1 MSGSGRVLS
10 GVRRIAPVF
19 ILCIAGAMW
28 PARVVAQQGGRITGR
43 VVDARTRAPL
53 PSVQVFVTG
62 TQIGGLTDA
71 DGRFILNGVPL
82 GAQQVSVERIGY
94 RDVSQAV
101 TVTADAPADVNFA
114 LEEEALQLDEVV
126 VTGTAGAA
134 RRREIGNSVAQIDLS
149 SVTERPTTV
158 ESVLQGRT
166 PGVVVNFGGASMG
179 QGAAIRLRGNVSL
192 SQSNQPLIYVDGVRQ
207 TADAYPRNVSDGGST
222 FNAAQV
228 QTSPLADINPE
239 DIERIE
245 IIKGAAAATLYGT
258 EAATGV
264 IQIFTKRGTAGR
276 TSWNFTTDQGIDWI
290 RPYGSDARPLLNMD
304 PWLGKGYGHKET
316 LSLAGGAQQA
326 QYFVSGSF
334 EDRDGVL
341 PEDHQRK
348 YSVRGN
354 VTFHPMSTLTVDWNS
369 FMSID
374 DIDMSPDGNSGE
386 SIFFNV
392 YRSPV
397 TSLGEATPENID
409 KLLKRKTNQTNNRLL
424 MGATTRWLPVSWLSN
439 RFTVGYDRASSNQE
453 VFHPYG
459 FVFQPQ
465 GDISNVDWQS
475 ETVTLDYASN
485 ADVGLGGDMKATLSG
500 GGQLIRTRDQRLDGF
515 GRGLPGPG
523 KQTLSR
529 AAERSVFSSGTEV
542 KTGGLFVQGLL
553 AMKNRYFLTAGVRVD
568 GSSAFGQDFGLQ
580 TYPKLSASY
589 VISDEPFWSD
599 RWGTMKLRA
608 AFGFAGRAPGV
619 FDAVRTWNAG
629 AFAGQTAFLPDNVGN
644 PQLGPERTREL
655 ELGFDLSTLGDRLS
669 IELTRYDR
677 RTLDALFN
685 VQQPPSLGF
694 TGSQLENVGELK
706 ANGFEVAVNGTVIRK
721 ENFGLDLGAT
731 LTTNSSEVIST
742 GGTTSYSIVEG
753 QPAPV
758 VRGAKVV
765 NRDAFADPEYELDA
779 FFGPSVPTTVVNV
792 YTTLHLPAG
801 LMLTAR
807 GEYQG
812 GAWNSD
818 FPSRLV
824 SQRGPTGAVGCDD
837 VYKLVPWSAYD
848 GPGSTGAKAN
858 PANLDKVRAL
868 DRARC
873 YKNARSDVWFMP
885 MDFFKLREI
894 SARIPVPA
902 KWIPRATSAVA
913 SVSVKNYWRWVNS
926 EFASFD
932 PELIGSRSQVTAL
945 SSTITDQL
953 PPPASATFSLRVTF

>member
-1 MSGSGRVLS
+1 MSGHRRFIYFVLRLSLLPLLAAGALSPARAAAQQEGRV
-10 GVRRIAPVF
+10 
-19 ILCIAGAMW
+19 
-28 PARVVAQQGGRITGR
+28 TGR
-43 VVDARTRAPL
+43 VTESGTQAPL
-53 PSVQVFVTG
+53 AAVQVFLAGTQRGGVTG
-62 TQIGGLTDA
+62 A
-71 DGRFILNGVPL
+71 DGRYIITNVPA
-82 GAQQVSVERIGY
+82 GSHEVTAERIGY
-94 RDVSQAV
+94 RTTSHSVVVSAGVDAV
-101 TVTADAPADVNFA
+101 VDFV
-114 LEEEALQLDEVV
+114 LEEEPLRLDEVV
-126 VTGTAGAA
+126 VTGTPGAA
-134 RRREIGNSVAQIDLS
+134 RRREVGNSIAQINLS
-149 SVTERPTTV
+149 SIAGTTNSV
-158 ESVLQGRT
+158 ESLLQGRT

-228 QTSPLADINPE
+228 QASPLSDINPD

-264 IQIFTKRGTAGR
+264 IQIFTKRGVPGR
-276 TSWNFTTDQGIDWI
+276 TTWNFSTDQGIDWI
-290 RPYGSDARPLLNMD
+290 RPYGSDVRPLLNME
-304 PWLGKGYGHKET
+304 PWLKKAYGHKES
-316 LSLAGGAQQA
+316 LSLSGGAQQV
-326 QYFVSGSF
+326 QYFASGSF
-334 EDRDGVL
+334 EDGDGVL
-341 PEDHQRK
+341 PEDHQRR

-354 VTFHPMSTLTVDWNS
+354 VTFHPLSTLSIDWNS
-369 FMSID
+369 FLSIND
-374 DIDMSPDGNSGE
+374 LAMSPDGNSGE

-397 TSLGEATPENID
+397 TSLGEATKESIAQ
-409 KLLKRKTNQTNNRLL
+409 LLQRQTTQTDNRLL
-424 MGATTRWLPVSWLSN
+424 MGATARWLPLSWFSH

-459 FVFQPQ
+459 FVFQPT
-465 GDISNVDWQS
+465 GDISEVNWQS
-475 ETVTLDYASN
+475 QTVTLDYSSN
-485 ADVGLGGDMKATLSG
+485 ADVNLTPDVRATLSA
-500 GGQLIRTRDQRLDGF
+500 GGQLIHTQDARLDGF

-553 AMKNRYFLTAGVRVD
+553 ALRNRYFLTGGLRVD
-568 GSSAFGQDFGLQ
+568 GSSAFGSDFGLQ
-580 TYPKLSASY
+580 AYPKVSASY
-589 VISDEPFWSD
+589 VISDEPFWNDS
-599 RWGTMKLRA
+599 WGTMKLRG

-644 PQLGPERTREL
+644 PKLGPERTREL
-655 ELGFDLSTLGDRLS
+655 ELGFDLATLHNRLS
-669 IELTRYDR
+669 VELTRYDR

-694 TGSQLENVGELK
+694 VGSQLENVGELK
-706 ANGFEVAVNGTVIRK
+706 ANGFEISVNGTLIARPS
-721 ENFGLDLGAT
+721 FGLDLGAT
-731 LTTNSSEVIST
+731 LTTNHSEVVST
-742 GGTTSYSIVEG
+742 GGTTSYNIVVG

-758 VRGAKVV
+758 IRGAKVV
-765 NRDAFADPEYELDA
+765 NKDAFEDPQYELDA
-779 FFGPSVPTTVVNV
+779 FFGPSVPTRVINVFSTV
-792 YTTLHLPAG
+792 HLPAG
-801 LMLTAR
+801 VLLTAR

-824 SQRGPTGAVGCDD
+824 SQRGPVGAVGCDD
-837 VYKLVPWSAYD
+837 VYKLVPWDAYD

-858 PANLDKVRAL
+858 PTNLDKVRAL

-873 YKNARSDVWFMP
+873 YKHARSDVWFMP

-894 SARIPVPA
+894 TARVPIPSN
-902 KWIPRATSAVA
+902 WIPRASSAAA
-913 SVSVKNYWRWVNS
+913 SITVKNYWRWVNS

-932 PELIGSRSQVTAL
+932 PELIGSRANITAL
-945 SSTITDQL
+945 FSTITDQL
-953 PPPASATFSLRVTF
+953 PPPASLTFSLRVTF